1 MEARGQHLQQPVTDS
16 PGMFTPRKAPP
27 PAPEEPDPTLDTQL
41 DAPAMALDINPAPAS
56 VDVALDASID
66 EATHGRIP
74 GIAAARKSPPRGS
87 SSDALPVVNFG
98 ETLKNLKLVYL
109 RLERLH
115 FGDAGAAALAN
126 CLAGGAAAHVL
137 KSLYIGSNAIG
148 DEGALALAEALRL
161 RPKCKLRKLYMDN
174 NNRIGLTAYEA
185 LTGVCKARGV
195 EVIGLVKP
203 DPPPKPPR
211 QSPPRSPRRSPPRP
225 PSAAPVAPPSAAP
238 PPSTAPLDADVG

>member
-66 EATHGRIP
+66 GAPAEYLELRRRESHHHAAAAATHCQL
-74 GIAAARKSPPRGS
+74 S
-87 SSDALPVVNFG
+87 NFG

-238 PPSTAPLDADVG
+238 PPSTRRSTLTSD